1 MSSEATRHTHGYTK
15 DKEALVKRLHRIEGQ
30 VRGVERMVEDD
41 RYCID
46 ILTQIAA
53 VNTAL
58 EAVAFKMLDEHVRHC
73 VAGALSSGDEA
84 DAREKTE
91 ELLQAVQRFARTT

>member
-1 MSSEATRHTHGYTK
+1 MSTTETKHEYGYTK
-15 DKEALVKRLHRIEGQ
+15 DKDALIKRLHRIEGQ
-30 VRGVERMVEDD
+30 VRGVERMVEED

-58 EAVAFKMLDEHVRHC
+58 ESLALKILDEHVRHC
-73 VAGALSSGDEA
+73 VAGALASGDEN
-84 DAREKTE
+84 DAHTKTE
-91 ELLQAVQRFARTT
+91 ELLQAVQRFTKTR